1 MTKQGLSIII
11 CLCLLVSCSGKVT
24 TEKDNPDNTVV
35 AQTDTLKEKVA
46 TQYNLTINDTF
57 FFRRTLKPYREIVFI
72 DKNRNNKFYKALQQ
86 KDEIDIGNIYEC
98 FKTPLKK
105 HNTSALPDKWI
116 EVIKYKGEF
125 YVYRPSNDS
134 YNLHEFILGDS
145 LMINS
150 FSDPYIL
157 PIKSFKKAGEK
168 KYELTVLSIYGEG
181 DCKNKFEQPINIY
194 EIDKKRQVYLFD
206 EPTSNGGYYYFAT
219 PVNNVFAF
227 DLIDIFHSEM
237 KAFADVKKDSVNY
250 QEIIKGL

>member
-1 MTKQGLSIII
+1 MTKHGILIII
-11 CLCLLVSCSGKVT
+11 CLLVSCSDKVT
-24 TEKDNPDNTVV
+24 TQKDNPDKKAV
-35 AQTDTLKEKVA
+35 AQIDTLNETVD

-57 FFRRTLKPYREIVFI
+57 FFRRTLKPYYEIVFI
-72 DKNRNNKFYKALQQ
+72 DKNRNNKFYKFLQQ
-86 KDEIDIGNIYEC
+86 KDEIDIGYIYEC
-98 FKTPLKK
+98 FKSPFKK
-105 HNTSALPDKWI
+105 HNTEALPDKWI
-116 EVIKYKGEF
+116 EIIKYKGEF

-134 YNLHEFILGDS
+134 YNLNKFILDDS

-150 FSDPYIL
+150 FSDPVIL
-157 PIKSFKKAGEK
+157 PIKSFKKAKEK

-194 EIDKKRQVYLFD
+194 EIDKKRQVYLFE

-237 KAFADVKKDSVNY
+237 KAFSDVKLDSVNY